1 MISVDIPV
9 RLVNGLNL
17 SEHWAARA
25 RRAKTQRSAAQLA
38 MRTRSGWLEECAM
51 RRHIADGGRLS
62 VTIVR
67 RGGRRMDSDGLIA
80 SAKHVRDGV
89 ADWIGIDDGDERVAW
104 RVVQGS
110 APRGKCWADV
120 CIDLVDAA

>member
-9 RLVNGLNL
+9 RLVNGLN
-17 SEHWAARA
+17 SREHWAARA
-25 RRAKTQRSAAQLA
+25 RRAKTQRSAAKLA
-38 MRTRSGWLEECAM
+38 MRSRCDWTDECAM

-89 ADWIGIDDGDERVAW
+89 ADWIGIDDGDERVTW
-104 RVVQGS
+104 RVEQGS
-110 APRGKCWADV
+110 APRGRHWADV
-120 CIDLVDAA
+120 CIELVGAA